1 MPITGFRNKASEK
14 IGKTDSLDGSD
25 VSILCSREI
34 ETMNLRDTIRCD
46 TIFFSADGETIV
58 VIVYC
63 QAVGACSIFRRQ
75 LPVRSQLAVNPLT
88 AISLLFAV
96 TFSRCRSVCLNSR
109 TSKLGPNENQPQE
122 TAMLE
127 TTGKLNIER
136 DAKFYVKSAAHSKR
150 VGL

>member
-1 MPITGFRNKASEK
+1 VPITGFRNKASEK

-46 TIFFSADGETIV
+46 TIFFSADGETIA
-58 VIVYC
+58 VIVCC

-96 TFSRCRSVCLNSR
+96 TFSVCLNSR

-127 TTGKLNIER
+127 TTGELNIER

>member
-1 MPITGFRNKASEK
+1 
-14 IGKTDSLDGSD
+14 
-25 VSILCSREI
+25 
-34 ETMNLRDTIRCD
+34 MNPRDTIRCD
-46 TIFFSADGETIV
+46 TIFFSADSETIA

-63 QAVGACSIFRRQ
+63 QVVGACSIFRRQ

-96 TFSRCRSVCLNSR
+96 THSPSRDADRFVSILVPRNWVR
-109 TSKLGPNENQPQE
+109 MKTNHRRP
-122 TAMLE
+122 LE
-127 TTGKLNIER
+127 TTGELNIER

>member
-14 IGKTDSLDGSD
+14 IGKTDSLNGSD

-34 ETMNLRDTIRCD
+34 EAMNPRDTIRCD
-46 TIFFSADGETIV
+46 TFVSADGETIA

-75 LPVRSQLAVNPLT
+75 LPVRPQLAVNPLT

-96 TFSRCRSVCLNSR
+96 TFSRYRSVCLNSR

-127 TTGKLNIER
+127 TTGEQNIER
-136 DAKFYVKSAAHSKR
+136 DAKFYVKSAANSKR